1 MDKTLNV
8 FIPAAGLGERLRPVT
23 DHIPKSLLPL
33 LGRPVLERVLERV
46 STLPVD
52 KIGINLFHKR
62 GAIEDWIKGT
72 VFSERV
78 VMFPEEYLLGTGG
91 ALKNA
96 GSFLGQGNFL
106 VHNADIVSDIDLNK
120 GLESH
125 LASGNLVTLLVHDH
139 PGLNSVALDEEG
151 GLIRVGDELVPHTGE
166 MKRCAFTGIAFCTPE
181 FLQFL
186 PEGVSSVV
194 DAWLNA
200 VSAGYRIGT
209 SDVSGSY
216 WSDIGSPSAYA
227 SAVLDALR
235 TEGETIYIDPISKDC
250 ADASMDGYVVVEG
263 DVLFGKGVALRNCVL
278 LPGSRLEDGKGYE
291 NCILGPGFKID
302 LDDPFNSG
310 LFGEKKALPIGTGG
324 SDRRYLRVKRDNGT
338 AVLMRC
344 GDDAPDYR
352 RQIDLTVFFS
362 GQNVPVPQLLED
374 MPDDTSAL
382 FEDMGDLSLYSWFKC
397 ARSDE
402 EVMSMYRR
410 VIDMLVLI
418 HSIPFERLS
427 ECPPVKERVLGY
439 EALLWESA
447 YFIERYVEGVI
458 NFEIKDYPGLEGE
471 FSALAKKVS
480 AFPKTVIH
488 RDFQSQNI
496 MITGNRSPRLID
508 YQGARMGP
516 PAYDLAS
523 ILWDPYHSLT
533 DLCREELIDYY
544 MEMMEGRCRGEFIS
558 DNFRKTILPCRLQ
571 RHMQALGAYG
581 FLSTVKNKRYFL
593 KHVPEG
599 LRLLKEDISFSAK
612 EYPALN
618 ELVKRL

>member
-8 FIPAAGLGERLRPVT
+8 FILSAGLGERLKPVT
-23 DHIPKSLLPL
+23 DEIPKPLLPV
-33 LGRPVLERVLERV
+33 LGRPALQRVIENV
-46 STLPVD
+46 SVLPVD
-52 KIGINLFHKR
+52 TIGINLYHKR
-62 GAIEDWIKGT
+62 DVIENWVKGT

-106 VHNADIVSDIDLNK
+106 VHNADIISDIDLER
-120 GLESH
+120 LFEAH
-125 LASGNLVTLLVHDH
+125 LSSGNLATLIVHDH
-139 PGLNSVALDEEG
+139 PGLNSVVVDEMG
-151 GLIRVGDELVPHTGE
+151 HLVGLGNSSVTDSGPAKML
-166 MKRCAFTGIAFCTPE
+166 AFTGIAFYTPE

-209 SDVSGSY
+209 YDVSGSY

-227 SAVLDALR
+227 AAVLDALR
-235 TEGETIYIDPISKDC
+235 AEGETIYIDPISKDC

-324 SDRRYLRVKRDNGT
+324 SDRRYLRVKRGNST

-344 GDDAPDYR
+344 GDDDPDYR

-458 NFEIKDYPGLEGE
+458 NFEIKDYPGLESE

-480 AFPKTVIH
+480 TFPKTVIH

-496 MITGNRSPRLID
+496 MITGDRSPRLID

-523 ILWDPYHSLT
+523 ILWDPYHRLT
-533 DLCREELIDYY
+533 DFCREELINYY
-544 MEMMEGRCRGEFIS
+544 IEMMEDRCRGEFIS

-593 KHVPEG
+593 KYVPEG
-599 LRLLKEDISFSAK
+599 LRLLKKDISFSAE
-612 EYPALN
+612 EYTALN
-618 ELVKRL
+618 DLVMRL